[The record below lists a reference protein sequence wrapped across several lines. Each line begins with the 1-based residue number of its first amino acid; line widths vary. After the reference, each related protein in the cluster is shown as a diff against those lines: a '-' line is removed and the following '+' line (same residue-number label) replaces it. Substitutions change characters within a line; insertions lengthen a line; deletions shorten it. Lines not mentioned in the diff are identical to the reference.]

1 MYDIMIFMKKLIF
14 IICMLIFGSSGH
26 AFAQDKGILI
36 NDNQGTFNA
45 RVEKILGT
53 KTESFT
59 NSEVGVTV
67 QDISAKI
74 TSGAF
79 EGQIVSITN
88 DVSPM
93 KVGDKFW
100 GQWIKTEAGTTLFA
114 VSDFER
120 RPALLGL
127 LILFVMVI
135 LLLGKMQGL
144 RSLGSL
150 LLSIIAIVFILIPL
164 LLKGYPPVLVTVFV
178 GSLVLFFAIIITH
191 GWNRISW
198 IAFGSTL
205 ISVVV
210 TSVLAQIVTKL
221 THITGFAS
229 HEAIY
234 LNFNTGGELD
244 FVGIFL
250 ASIII
255 GMLGVLDDISVTQV
269 AVVRELY
276 AVIPKAKQAEIFTRA
291 LRVGKEHVSAL
302 VNTLVLAYVGVALPL
317 VLFYSSGDVHFGHT
331 INSEIFASEIIRTI
345 LGSLGLVM
353 TVPLSTWL
361 AVVFLKDTRGKKL
374 TEDEKM
380 HAHSHGHDH
389 NH

>member
-1 MYDIMIFMKKLIF
+1 MKKYFLFLFTVSLLIPF
-14 IICMLIFGSSGH
+14 QL
-26 AFAQDKGILI
+26 FAEQESVLI
-36 NDNQGTFNA
+36 NDNQGIFNA
-45 RVEKILGT
+45 RVEKIIGT
-53 KTESFT
+53 KTESFP
-59 NSEVGVTV
+59 NSSTGVIV
-67 QDISAKI
+67 QDISARI
-74 TSGAF
+74 TSGIF
-79 EGQIVSITN
+79 EGQTVSITN

-100 GQWIKTEAGTTLFA
+100 GQWITTEGGTTLFA

-127 LILFVMVI
+127 VILFVLVI
-135 LLLGKMQGL
+135 LLLGRLQGL

-150 LLSIIAIVFILIPL
+150 ALSILAIVFILIPL
-164 LLKGYPPVLVTVFV
+164 LLKGYPPVLVTVLV
-178 GSLVLFFAIIITH
+178 GSLVLFCAIILTH

-198 IAFGSTL
+198 IAFSSTI
-205 ISVVV
+205 ISVVI
-210 TSVLAQIVTKL
+210 TSVLAQLVTKWS
-221 THITGFAS
+221 HITGFAS

-276 AVIPKAKQAEIFTRA
+276 AVGSHIKQSEIFTRA

-317 VLFYSSGDVHFGHT
+317 VLFYSSGDVNVGHT

-374 TEDEKM
+374 TEDEKI